1 MERSTPGKHCRV
13 GMFFRDW
20 NCSSTNCSGFLHR
33 GLMAHKENAL
43 LKCAE
48 EMYLLIYTGKGT
60 SRVENLQQR
69 VEENC
74 AEIGKKSETDTF
86 YFM

>member
-1 MERSTPGKHCRV
+1 
-13 GMFFRDW
+13 
-20 NCSSTNCSGFLHR
+20 
-33 GLMAHKENAL
+33 MAHKENAL